1 MFQHPVALLRN
12 FDYDFNTKSLQSP
25 RFNSKLI
32 KILNDERLN
41 ISYAALLKINEIS
54 KNGLSANLAE
64 KNITAFLDW
73 MENEL
78 DIILGIEYSLALQ
91 IFGGNSKFRTMIRL
105 GAKKHRVLSA
115 ARGTAWDLFHAK
127 MSCNKEQLSQLVGHK
142 VYPVFVTKDAGLYA
156 LISPK
161 VGAYTK
167 FESSK
172 LSVLENNNYPAGY
185 SVGFIEY
192 LNQRLL
198 KLSLHRA
205 GKYNSLDSE
214 KVKSIIKILEDNLD
228 D

>member
-1 MFQHPVALLRN
+1 M
-12 FDYDFNTKSLQSP
+12 
-25 RFNSKLI
+25 
-32 KILNDERLN
+32 
-41 ISYAALLKINEIS
+41 
-54 KNGLSANLAE
+54 AE
-64 KNITAFLDW
+64 KNITAFIDW

-91 IFGGNSKFRTMIRL
+91 IFGGNSKFRTMIRID
-105 GAKKHRVLSA
+105 AKKHRILSA
-115 ARGTAWDLFHAK
+115 ARGTAWDMFHAK

-142 VYPVFVTKDAGLYA
+142 VYPVFVTKDAGLYT

-172 LSVLENNNYPAGY
+172 LSVLENNTYPPAY
-185 SVGFIEY
+185 SMGFIAY
-192 LNQRLL
+192 LNERLL
-198 KLSLHRA
+198 KLSLLRA
-205 GKYNSLDSE
+205 GRYASLDTE